1 MARGETAVPAQAGT
15 GHDGLAVSPSPSVG
29 EGRGEGATRP
39 ASGRVTIRLARDEA
53 DIAAMIEM
61 GRALH
66 TESRFRVYPY
76 DEARLRQAG
85 HLALTKGNPGAIM
98 AELNGA
104 PIGMA
109 VVVAGEHFFSA
120 AKTATAQLLYVA
132 PDHRGSRAAI
142 LLLKALRRWAHEAG
156 VADLHVNNT
165 TAIDAART
173 DRFLR
178 KMGFRQ
184 TGRNY
189 VLEGV

>member
-1 MARGETAVPAQAGT
+1 VTGTKAAVSARAGAERE
-15 GHDGLAVSPSPSVG
+15 GLAAPK
-29 EGRGEGATRP
+29 A
-39 ASGRVTIRLARDEA
+39 VTITVRLAKDEA
-53 DIAAMIEM
+53 DIAAMIDL

-66 TESRFRVYPY
+66 AESRYAAYPY

-85 HLALTKGNPGAIM
+85 QMALAKGNPGAVM

-104 PIGMA
+104 LIGMA

-132 PDHRGSRAAI
+132 PAHRGGRAAI
-142 LLLKALRRWAHEAG
+142 LLLRALRRWAHEAG
-156 VADLHVNNT
+156 ALDLHVNNT

-184 TGRNY
+184 TGGNY
-189 VLEGV
+189 VLEGG